1 MESERKVAIVTGG
14 TRGIGFGIAKT
25 LARDGY
31 DLVLGFNANEERAKE
46 SQSHLE
52 EKFGA
57 KVVTVKGD
65 VGEEDTVTRLFEAV
79 EERFNG
85 ILHVLVHNAG
95 LFVDINRTST
105 TPTSESAQ
113 LAAGENGNGLI
124 GSFAQMDYYQ
134 RVYPKCL
141 VRCVEKGLPYMEK
154 AGEGHIVTIS
164 SPGCNATQ
172 PPRLM
177 YLNPGQ
183 AKTVV
188 EYLTRYY
195 ALQLAPSR
203 INVNC
208 LIPGFTKTEVW
219 GNMALEM
226 LAGKYSPMGEVITPE
241 DIGEAAAFLCK
252 PSSRFITG
260 QIISVD
266 GALSLRAGPH

>member
-1 MESERKVAIVTGG
+1 MEGGRKVAIVTGG

-31 DLVLGFNANEERAKE
+31 DLVLGFNANEERVRE
-46 SQSHLE
+46 SQCHLE

-57 KVVTVKGD
+57 NVVTVKGD

-79 EERFNG
+79 EEKFNG

-95 LFVDINRTST
+95 LYVGRTT
-105 TPTSESAQ
+105 TAKSESAQ
-113 LAAGENGNGLI
+113 LAAGEDGKGLI
-124 GSFAQMDYYQ
+124 GSFPQMDYYQ

-188 EYLTRYY
+188 EYLIRYY
-195 ALQLAPSR
+195 ALQLAPNR

-208 LIPGFTKTEVW
+208 LIPGVTKTEAW
-219 GNMALEM
+219 GNAVLEM
-226 LAGKYSPMGEVITPE
+226 VSGKLSPMGEVITPE

-260 QIISVD
+260 QIIAVD
-266 GALSLRAGPH
+266 GALSLRSFPH